1 MTNSARLS
9 GRPSSSAAYNVGDVV
24 DTPDSAIKSWRY
36 LGAGEWEPNDA
47 VRYTMGPGGGI
58 GIPVGST
65 GLMLPATL
73 RQQPNQSW
81 PAARPAYDGPIT
93 LIGWSDPPAW
103 PGGEYDQYIDIPR
116 IYVPVID
123 DFSTAQVGPIADQWL
138 SRWSRQH
145 APAEIVA
152 DSRARNGMMLRI
164 VSNAAATN
172 LSLWTR
178 SLFESN
184 QSMLARIVAPATN
197 TPTAT
202 YVNGVTLVVRA
213 SDPGLDTGSSVR
225 FGYALSIRG
234 TATREIR
241 LHKWVAGA
249 NTQLGSSV
257 QIPGDDIKSDN
268 AVIWM
273 ELTAVGTTIEGRVWL
288 DGQDRSTAYLL
299 TATDSDV
306 ATGYAAFHSNPANY
320 VINCDYLSLAYDGN
334 PAPGPGV

>member
-164 VSNAAATN
+164 VSN
-172 LSLWTR
+172 LSL
-178 SLFESN
+178 
-184 QSMLARIVAPATN
+184 IH
-197 TPTAT
+197 
-202 YVNGVTLVVRA
+202 
-213 SDPGLDTGSSVR
+213 
-225 FGYALSIRG
+225 I
-234 TATREIR
+234 
-241 LHKWVAGA
+241 
-249 NTQLGSSV
+249 
-257 QIPGDDIKSDN
+257 
-268 AVIWM
+268 
-273 ELTAVGTTIEGRVWL
+273 
-288 DGQDRSTAYLL
+288 
-299 TATDSDV
+299 
-306 ATGYAAFHSNPANY
+306 
-320 VINCDYLSLAYDGN
+320 
-334 PAPGPGV
+334 